1 MIGVAGKAIAGR
13 AGGALSHRD
22 RSGAATAAVG
32 RAGRQTQSA
41 RAGDRNGGRMSGPV
55 IGEAAAG
62 DRGRRGGRGD
72 RDRRIAAGRV
82 VVGISIKG
90 PVRGSAGHVGKRGA
104 PMQQARQ
111 VGRRWGLHTGGRAGG
126 AMRGAIVAAR
136 IAGDADDGIGF
147 SDRDALGIARGVVI
161 GVAAKAGRG
170 RASIGGADVG
180 AVAAVDHRQGLIQPA
195 RSGHCCRRRE
205 GRSPIRVGSRLP
217 RHHRRRR
224 RLVYRLPATERAG
237 AAAEVAGVRR
247 VDSLDGMGRSRH
259 RQCGRCVAVG
269 RAAGERFRRAEVDAI
284 NFELHRTCGGRGTRD
299 LGDSRREGHRLSVDR
314 WVLRGSHRNRGIDLV
329 HR

>member
-41 RAGDRNGGRMSGPV
+41 RAGDHDSGRMSGPV

-82 VVGISIKG
+82 VVGVAVKG
-90 PVRGSAGHVGKRGA
+90 PVRGSSGHVGKRGA
-104 PMQQARQ
+104 QMQQARQ
-111 VGRRWGLHTGGRAGG
+111 VGRRWGLHTGGRTGG

-136 IAGDADDGIGF
+136 IAGDADDAIGF
-147 SDRDALGIARGVVI
+147 SDRDALRVARGVVV

-170 RASIGGADVG
+170 HASVRRADVG
-180 AVAAVDHRQGLIQPA
+180 ALAAVDDGQRLIQSA
-195 RSGHCCRRRE
+195 RSGHCRRRRE
-205 GRSPIRVGSRLP
+205 GRSSIRVGSRP
-217 RHHRRRR
+217 RHHRRRG
-224 RLVYRLPATERAG
+224 RLGYRLPATERAG
-237 AAAEVAGVRR
+237 AAAEGAGVRR

-269 RAAGERFRRAEVDAI
+269 RAAGECFRRAEVDAI
-284 NFELHRTCGGRGTRD
+284 DFELHRTCGGRGTRC
-299 LGDSRREGHRLSVDR
+299 LGDSRREGH
-314 WVLRGSHRNRGIDLV
+314 
-329 HR
+329 